1 MILPALRLPHY
12 FTTHIRRQMAELYA
26 SSAIADIAIAIVML
40 FEPIFLYSVLGFT
53 ISEVLLFMGAVY
65 VLYIILI
72 PFGAKI
78 ANRFGY
84 EHAIFFSIPFQI
96 AYWALLFG
104 SQQNLNLVF
113 FAPLMFAI
121 QKSLYWPAFHA
132 SIARFANQGQ
142 QGREFSLMHQ
152 IINLS
157 FVLGPY
163 LGGLISEQFGVRI
176 TFVIASA
183 IYFCSFIPLF
193 TTKEVFLPKPYLFRD
208 TIRFYRT
215 FPKKFLGYMGFG
227 EELLVLTVW
236 PIFIFV
242 VVKNYEDTGI
252 LATLAAFV
260 AMIVGL
266 YIGKITD
273 GTKSKVFLMRF
284 GSILYFFTW
293 ISRIIANTFYTVFAI
308 DSLSRI
314 GKEIVFIPLSTVTYE
329 RAEST
334 HIMPYVVFFEQ
345 SLAIGKLL
353 AVLLGFIVFGLTGGS
368 FLAIFLLAGLF
379 SLLYMLI

>member
-1 MILPALRLPHY
+1 MIFHALRLPHY
-12 FTTHIRRQMAELYA
+12 FTSHIRRQMAELYA
-26 SSAIADIAIAIVML
+26 SSAIADIAMAVVML

-65 VLYIILI
+65 VFYILLI

-84 EHAIFFSIPFQI
+84 EHAIFCSIPFQI
-96 AYWALLFG
+96 LYWGLLFG
-104 SQQNLNLVF
+104 SQQNMILVF
-113 FAPLMFAI
+113 FAPLAFAL

-132 SIARFANQGQ
+132 IIARFANQGQ
-142 QGREFSLMHQ
+142 QGREFSLLHQ

-176 TFVIASA
+176 TFVVASA
-183 IYFCSFIPLF
+183 VYFCSFIPLF
-193 TTKEVFLPKPYLFRD
+193 TTKEIFIPKVYKFRD
-208 TIRFYRT
+208 TLKLYRKL
-215 FPKKFLGYMGFG
+215 PKKFLGYLGFG

-236 PIFIFV
+236 PIFIFI

-260 AMIVGL
+260 AMVIGL
-266 YIGKITD
+266 YIGQLTD
-273 GTKSKVFLMRF
+273 SSKSKVLLLRF
-284 GSILYFFTW
+284 GAVLYFVTW
-293 ISRIIANTFYTVFAI
+293 IGRIVANTFYTLFAI
-308 DSLSRI
+308 DSVSRV
-314 GKEIVFIPLSTVTYE
+314 GKEMVFIPLSTVTYE
-329 RAEST
+329 RAESS

-353 AVLLGFIVFGLTGGS
+353 AVLLGVIVFALTGS
-368 FLAIFLLAGLF
+368 FLAVFILAGFF